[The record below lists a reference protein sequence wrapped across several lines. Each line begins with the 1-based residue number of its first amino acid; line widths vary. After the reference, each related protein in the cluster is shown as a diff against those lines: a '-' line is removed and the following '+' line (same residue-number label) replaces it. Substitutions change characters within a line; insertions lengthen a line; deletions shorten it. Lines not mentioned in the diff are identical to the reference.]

1 MPCVSEARLLANR
14 ANALKS
20 TGPRTVEGKEASR
33 ANSYKHGLTGAGT
46 VLPER
51 EAAEVQ
57 RRYVTFCAEARP
69 TGEIGYTL
77 ALRAATLSVRLERCA
92 THETAVLAE
101 RVRRAEAGFEAPEG
115 LDPAEERKL
124 REAAGHRALFDASV
138 EATLARKYES
148 AAERGFFRAL
158 KELRQHERALRAA
171 EVAVED
177 EVLGSIL
184 PGEMSDEEFDAMY
197 AELGVPE
204 VGESPV
210 PARVGLI
217 PTDPEARKRRPKL
230 PIAGKSR
237 R

>member
-14 ANALKS
+14 KNAARS
-20 TGPRTVEGKEASR
+20 TGPKTPEGKEASR
-33 ANSYKHGLTGAGT
+33 ANAYKHGLTGSGT

-57 RRYVTFCAEARP
+57 RRYVTFCAEAKP
-69 TGEIGYTL
+69 TGEIGYSL

-92 THETAVLAE
+92 THETAVLAD
-101 RVRRAEAGFEAPEG
+101 RVRRAEADFEAPEG

-124 REAAGHRALFDASV
+124 REAAGHRALFDASA
-138 EATLARKYES
+138 EASLARKYEA

-171 EVAVED
+171 EAASED
-177 EVLGSIL
+177 EALGSIL
-184 PGEMSDEEFDAMY
+184 PGELSDEEFDAMY

-204 VGESPV
+204 AGDSPISTMIGPI
-210 PARVGLI
+210 PAE
-217 PTDPEARKRRPKL
+217 PEARKRRPKL
-230 PIAGKSR
+230 PIAGKR
-237 R
+237 RR